1 MSDVDLKVVAGVAL
15 GIGEQAKLPGER
27 PRKLSDT
34 TSRPI
39 TLPGSY
45 QGSGTTY
52 GFLAFP
58 PCTPGKIWEVLR
70 IGVTGSDPFT
80 TLAGVTVLAY
90 RSSFVPQDSATE
102 PATFG
107 DLLAVL
113 GSIPNTSYPAWKST
127 VVRQQERVVL
137 AFKGLAVNIQVQA
150 SIDVIEH
157 DLQCYLAGLLGS

>member
-1 MSDVDLKVVAGVAL
+1 MGIDVAVVAGAAVGVGA
-15 GIGEQAKLPGER
+15 QTR
-27 PRKLSDT
+27 PDAPARLTDR

-58 PCTPGKIWEVLR
+58 PCTPGKIWEVMR

-80 TLAGVTVLAY
+80 TLAGVSVLAY
-90 RSSFVPQDSATE
+90 RSSFMPQDSATE

-113 GSIPNTSYPAWKST
+113 GSVPNTSYPSWRST
-127 VVRQQERVVL
+127 VVRQQERVIL
-137 AFKGLAVNIQVQA
+137 AFKGVALAQQIQA

-157 DLQCYLAGLLGS
+157 DLQAYLCGLIGS

>member
-1 MSDVDLKVVAGVAL
+1 MSVELEAIAGVA
-15 GIGEQAKLPGER
+15 IGVGKNASLFEEA
-27 PRKLSDT
+27 RKLGDR
-34 TSRPI
+34 TSRPV

-52 GFLAFP
+52 GFLSFP

-70 IGVTGSDPFT
+70 IGATGVDPFT
-80 TLAGVTVLAY
+80 TLAGVTMLAF
-90 RSSFVPQDSATE
+90 RSSFVPQDSNAE

-113 GSIPNTSYPAWKST
+113 GSVPNTSYPSWRST
-127 VVRQQERVVL
+127 VVRQQERVIL
-137 AFKGLAVNIQVQA
+137 AFKGVTLAQQIQA

-157 DLQCYLAGLLGS
+157 DLQAYLCGLIGS